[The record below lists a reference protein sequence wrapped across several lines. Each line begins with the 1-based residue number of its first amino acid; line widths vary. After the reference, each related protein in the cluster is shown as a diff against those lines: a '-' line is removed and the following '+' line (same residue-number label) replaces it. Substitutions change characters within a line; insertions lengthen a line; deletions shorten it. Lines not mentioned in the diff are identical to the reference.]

1 MPRAVD
7 VDVAAEFVAVAAE
20 VVAVAAEFV
29 AVVEEQQVE
38 GLARSEQVDP
48 RLMLQSAFA
57 AEVAEKLKQFS

>member
-20 VVAVAAEFV
+20 FV
-29 AVVEEQQVE
+29 AVVEEQQIE

-57 AEVAEKLKQFS
+57 AEVAEK